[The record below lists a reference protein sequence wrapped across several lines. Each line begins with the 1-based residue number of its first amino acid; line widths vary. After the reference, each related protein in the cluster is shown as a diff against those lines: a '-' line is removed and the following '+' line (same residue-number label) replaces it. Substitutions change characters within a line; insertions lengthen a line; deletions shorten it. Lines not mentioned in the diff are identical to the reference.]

1 MSEIEQTT
9 AVEKDVRLDEAL
21 KDYAEKHSRG
31 GPPPDYISA
40 CFKALAAVI
49 AYRCTDSRT
58 YVEDVLGLLDAHGS
72 HVTAEEL
79 SHLSVMLQEFGKAMS
94 DHAYVR
100 WQDSHAKTTET
111 GVSSR

>member
-1 MSEIEQTT
+1 MIEIEQTT

-21 KDYAEKHSRG
+21 RDYAGKQSRG
-31 GPPPDYISA
+31 LPPPYYISA

-49 AYRCTDSRT
+49 DSRCTDSRT
-58 YVEDVLGLLDAHGS
+58 YVKDVLGLLDAHGPPL
-72 HVTAEEL
+72 TAEEL
-79 SHLSVMLQEFGKAMS
+79 SHLSSMLQDFGQAMS
-94 DHAYVR
+94 DHAFVR